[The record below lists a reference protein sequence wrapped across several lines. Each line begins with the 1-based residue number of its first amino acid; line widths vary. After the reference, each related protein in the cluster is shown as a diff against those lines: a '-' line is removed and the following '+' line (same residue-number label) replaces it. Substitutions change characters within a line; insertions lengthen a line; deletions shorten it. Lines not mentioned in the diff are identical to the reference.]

1 MVSPLTI
8 WQHPQPKYLWPVLG
22 GLSVLAHV
30 GVLGMSLPY
39 MLTLMQS
46 SGSVASSSTIP
57 IELVS
62 GEDLAQTTSDFSTD
76 REARDE
82 QAESEP
88 VEAASQSDVAV
99 NSEDSSLEASI
110 SDAELDVAEPLSSRP
125 TMSEYNN
132 NQTENSPRDSNSP
145 ENQQT
150 SQGSSSPAIPENQ
163 SSEPAN
169 SGDIPSIDA
178 TGNPLAEPGATS
190 GGSAGTDQVT
200 SLTIVGSLE
209 VPTQLQR
216 DVADTPPKLISDL
229 STTSWRPQSLGCGRV
244 DFFQSTGTYKMTVN
258 ADGSLNQVTPWTD
271 GIERALTESE
281 SAIACLLESAD
292 LRFEPALLEG
302 QPVFNDNLLLTV
314 EIIELQAE

>member
-46 SGSVASSSTIP
+46 AGGASASSTIP

-62 GEDLAQTTSDFSTD
+62 GEDTAQTTSEFSTD
-76 REARDE
+76 EVRDE
-82 QAESEP
+82 QSEGEP
-88 VEAASQSDVAV
+88 VEAASQSDVTM
-99 NSEDSSLEASI
+99 NSEASSLESSI
-110 SDAELDVAEPLSSRP
+110 SDAESDVSEPLPSRP

-150 SQGSSSPAIPENQ
+150 SQGSNSPAIPENQ

-169 SGDIPSIDA
+169 SGGIPSIDA
-178 TGNPLAEPGATS
+178 TGNPLAEPGATP
-190 GGSAGTDQVT
+190 GGGAGTDQVT

-216 DVADTPPKLISDL
+216 DVADTPPKLISDP
-229 STTSWRPQSLGCGRV
+229 STISRRPQALGCGRV
-244 DFFQSTGTYKMTVN
+244 NFFQPTGTYKMTVN
-258 ADGSLNQVTPWTD
+258 ADGTLNQVTPWTD